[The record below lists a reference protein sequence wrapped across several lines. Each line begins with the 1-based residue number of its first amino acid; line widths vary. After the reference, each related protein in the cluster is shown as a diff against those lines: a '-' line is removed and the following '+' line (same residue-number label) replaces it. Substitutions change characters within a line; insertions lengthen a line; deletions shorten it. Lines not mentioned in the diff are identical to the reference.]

1 MTTDTTPRA
10 GRREWMGL
18 AILALPAT
26 LVSFDMFVLLLALPQ
41 LSSDLG
47 ASSTQQLWI
56 MDIYGF
62 MVGGF

>member
-1 MTTDTTPRA
+1 
-10 GRREWMGL
+10 MGL

-56 MDIYGF
+56 MDMYGF
-62 MVGGF
+62 MVGG

>member
-1 MTTDTTPRA
+1 
-10 GRREWMGL
+10 MGL
-18 AILALPAT
+18 AILTLPT
-26 LVSFDMFVLLLALPQ
+26 LLVSFDVFAILLALPQ

-62 MVGGF
+62 MVGG